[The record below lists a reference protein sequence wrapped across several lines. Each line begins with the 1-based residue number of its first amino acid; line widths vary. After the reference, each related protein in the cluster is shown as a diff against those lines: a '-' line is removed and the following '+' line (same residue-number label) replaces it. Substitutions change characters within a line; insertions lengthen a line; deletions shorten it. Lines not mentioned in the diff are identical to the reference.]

1 MLEIKKKERKYAM
14 TAKEYLSQISRL
26 DRMIKNK
33 LTELARLKELSYGL
47 SAIPNEER
55 VQTTPNHD
63 KIGTAVAKIIDMEK
77 EIDIIVDTF
86 IDLKKEVYQKIHM
99 LKSPRH
105 KYILIQKYIKYK
117 SIYDIAE
124 ELKMTDRGCKKA
136 HKRALEELEKIN
148 RNTIYCIM
156 LDRTLLDIV

>member
-1 MLEIKKKERKYAM
+1 M
-14 TAKEYLSQISRL
+14 TTKEYLSQISRL

-33 LTELARLKELSYGL
+33 LTELSQLKEMTHGL

-55 VQTTPNHD
+55 VQSTPNFD

-77 EIDIIVDTF
+77 EIDILVDAF
-86 IDLKKEVYQKIHM
+86 VDLKKEVYQKISM
-99 LKSPRH
+99 LKSSRH
-105 KYILIQKYIKYK
+105 KYILIQKYVKYK
-117 SIYDIAE
+117 SIYTIAE

-136 HKRALEELEKIN
+136 HKRALEELDKIN
-148 RNTIYCIM
+148 ENTIYCIA

>member
-1 MLEIKKKERKYAM
+1 M
-14 TAKEYLSQISRL
+14 TTKEYLSQISRL

-33 LTELARLKELSYGL
+33 LTELSQLKEMTCGL

-55 VQTTPNHD
+55 VQKTPNHD

-77 EIDIIVDTF
+77 EIDILVDDF
-86 IDLKKEVYQKIHM
+86 VDLKKEVYQKISM
-99 LKSPRH
+99 LKNSKH

-117 SIYDIAE
+117 SIYTIAE

-148 RNTIYCIM
+148 KSTIYCM
-156 LDRTLLDIV
+156 VLDRTLLDIV